1 VWHLD
6 ESSGTQ
12 IGDSTSYGN
21 TGTKL
26 SATEPNPAAGQLA
39 GAQYFD
45 GTNDIITI
53 NNSSGIGHVLDFT
66 AGPFTLS
73 AWFNTQANNRHIVGK
88 RAGAPD
94 QYQFGVGAA
103 DPPNVFFGD
112 SDEEGWGSTG
122 MRYDGTTWYYGTVV
136 VDASGNPELYV
147 NGAQETWNGDARPF
161 TFTHEDVDVTIGMH
175 TAAPFHGS
183 IDEVR
188 ISSVARSAEWIQ
200 TEYNNQKAPAAF
212 YTVGIEESPGAGADP
227 LNNGWSF
234 RKRLTIDSAQIGC
247 DLTNFPLLIKT
258 TDPDLT
264 QAQGDFDDIL
274 FTAADGS
281 TKLDHEIEKY
291 NSATGEIVAWVEVTS
306 VSSTTDTDIY
316 IYYANA
322 TAVDQRNPT
331 GAGVWEPNYVGVYHL
346 AEDPSITTDG
356 HCGGGS
362 VHACDSTSNDNDGTS
377 LGGMQPG
384 DLVPAQIGNGLVFD
398 GNDDEIQINTTTDFD
413 ASVVTVQAWIN
424 TSDDK
429 ERRILVNYDN
439 STYNWYFTMEDNG
452 VGNASVL
459 FSNTGNTSVNQ
470 MTDNFY
476 NDGNWHHVVAV
487 SDHSDYTNIKIY
499 VDGSSVST
507 STDIEAWGGS
517 PGNNPSIANQIAAGS
532 FFGTLDE
539 IRVSIGER
547 DACWIEAEH
556 TNQSNPAG
564 FLTIGIEEQPG
575 TVGDPF
581 QNGWTYRKRL
591 TIDASRVAGDL
602 TNFPVLINTTDLDW
616 KEDSQPTPGHVAQTD
631 GGDIMFTA
639 ADGVTK
645 LDHEIEKYDE
655 TTGELV
661 AWVSGTNNTDIYI
674 YYGNTSLAEDE
685 NQWNSVGVWSN
696 GFVGVWHLHDDFND
710 STSEGNS
717 GTNSGSADDTGKM
730 ANGQY
735 FDSVD
740 DIYTGT
746 NSTMANAEE
755 VTISAWIK
763 PDSSQTDW
771 AGILEYRD
779 SAAGWETVLEVKS
792 TSKFSFGVWTDTWHN
807 LESIAVVPTTGFSHI
822 VGVYNG
828 SNQKTYIDGQLDNT
842 SGSITGNLRNNSRP
856 FHIGRNP
863 GDAVTF
869 NGAIDEVRISNVARS
884 PEWIAT
890 EHNNQQAPA
899 AF

>member
-1 VWHLD
+1 
-6 ESSGTQ
+6 
-12 IGDSTSYGN
+12 
-21 TGTKL
+21 
-26 SATEPNPAAGQLA
+26 
-39 GAQYFD
+39 
-45 GTNDIITI
+45 
-53 NNSSGIGHVLDFT
+53 
-66 AGPFTLS
+66 
-73 AWFNTQANNRHIVGK
+73 
-88 RAGAPD
+88 
-94 QYQFGVGAA
+94 
-103 DPPNVFFGD
+103 
-112 SDEEGWGSTG
+112 
-122 MRYDGTTWYYGTVV
+122 
-136 VDASGNPELYV
+136 
-147 NGAQETWNGDARPF
+147 
-161 TFTHEDVDVTIGMH
+161 MH

-413 ASVVTVQAWIN
+413 ASVVTVQ
-424 TSDDK
+424 
-429 ERRILVNYDN
+429 
-439 STYNWYFTMEDNG
+439 
-452 VGNASVL
+452 GNASVL

-547 DACWIEAEH
+547 DACWIE
-556 TNQSNPAG
+556 
-564 FLTIGIEEQPG
+564 QP
-575 TVGDPF
+575 VESRRVPHDWHRRAAWHCRRPLPE
-581 QNGWTYRKRL
+581 RL
-591 TIDASRVAGDL
+591 DLPQKAHHRRV
-602 TNFPVLINTTDLDW
+602 
-616 KEDSQPTPGHVAQTD
+616 
-631 GGDIMFTA
+631 
-639 ADGVTK
+639 
-645 LDHEIEKYDE
+645 
-655 TTGELV
+655 
-661 AWVSGTNNTDIYI
+661 
-674 YYGNTSLAEDE
+674 
-685 NQWNSVGVWSN
+685 
-696 GFVGVWHLHDDFND
+696 
-710 STSEGNS
+710 
-717 GTNSGSADDTGKM
+717 
-730 ANGQY
+730 
-735 FDSVD
+735 
-740 DIYTGT
+740 
-746 NSTMANAEE
+746 
-755 VTISAWIK
+755 
-763 PDSSQTDW
+763 
-771 AGILEYRD
+771 
-779 SAAGWETVLEVKS
+779 
-792 TSKFSFGVWTDTWHN
+792 
-807 LESIAVVPTTGFSHI
+807 
-822 VGVYNG
+822 
-828 SNQKTYIDGQLDNT
+828 
-842 SGSITGNLRNNSRP
+842 
-856 FHIGRNP
+856 
-863 GDAVTF
+863 
-869 NGAIDEVRISNVARS
+869 
-884 PEWIAT
+884 
-890 EHNNQQAPA
+890 
-899 AF
+899 